1 MSYRYLLARLIA
13 ACAPLVVSF
22 PAAADWPAGA
32 KNQFTDECIAS
43 AQSGHSKAQLQ
54 AYCECAATKVSSEF
68 SEAELRELGR
78 QASPDP
84 ALRQRLIDASSSCEG
99 QLQQ

>member
-1 MSYRYLLARLIA
+1 MSHRHLLARLFA

-22 PAAADWPAGA
+22 AVAADWPAGA
-32 KNQFTDECIAS
+32 KTQFTDECIAS
-43 AQSGHSKAQLQ
+43 AQGSHSQAQLR
-54 AYCECAATKVSSEF
+54 AYCECAATEVSSEF

-78 QASPDP
+78 QSSPDP
-84 ALRQRLIDASSSCEG
+84 ALRQRLIDASSSCEA

>member
-1 MSYRYLLARLIA
+1 MSYRHLPARLFA
-13 ACAPLVVSF
+13 ACAPLLVSF

-32 KNQFTDECIAS
+32 KSQFTEECIAS
-43 AQSGHSKAQLQ
+43 AQSSHSQAQLR

-84 ALRQRLIDASSSCEG
+84 ALRQRLIDASSSCEA